1 MEANVIKCPNCGASS
16 TNHTNCEYCGS
27 LLVRFVDKG
36 IDLSTTSYLT
46 NDKVYA
52 GLIDALKQK
61 YRRVIVFN
69 QEPLTATQRQF
80 MHKGYFAWL
89 KQADEVWD
97 YDEQN
102 IEVLKLIR
110 PDVKL
115 HILKPYKDWS
125 LYKPV
130 AKDIDILFYGSMNE
144 HRAKI
149 LNELKK
155 KYKVAIIQTWDGRV
169 LDSYIMRSKVL
180 LNLHYYYES
189 SMQEQARMIR
199 WIGSPCRIVSEKSHK
214 NYLNVEEKSYIELKS
229 LKI

>member
-1 MEANVIKCPNCGASS
+1 MNYLSSHPAFNDTIDSLKNEFKDDTSNNVIVCGAHEFSRTQS
-16 TNHTNCEYCGS
+16 IDS
-27 LLVRFVDKG
+27 LKKKYDK
-36 IDLSTTSYLT
+36 
-46 NDKVYA
+46 
-52 GLIDALKQK
+52 
-61 YRRVIVFN
+61 VIVFN
-69 QEPLTATQRQF
+69 QEPLTATQHEF

-115 HILKPYKDWS
+115 HILKPYKYWS
-125 LYKPV
+125 KYAPV

-155 KYKVAIIQTWDGRV
+155 KYKVVIIQTWDGRV

-199 WIGSPCRIVSEKSHK
+199 WIGSPCRIVSEKSWK
-214 NYLNVEEKSYIELKS
+214 NYLGVEEFDYN
-229 LKI
+229 KIANEI